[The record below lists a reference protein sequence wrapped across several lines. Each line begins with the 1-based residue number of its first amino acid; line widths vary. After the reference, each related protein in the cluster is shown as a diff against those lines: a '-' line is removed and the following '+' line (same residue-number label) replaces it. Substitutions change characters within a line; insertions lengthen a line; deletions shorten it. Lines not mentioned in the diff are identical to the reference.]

1 MDYPIFYDKSET
13 DVSHLGVVAKSAR
26 DVQMHEV
33 INGEYTLSFS
43 LRRDSAEWEMA
54 AYDNLVLCAG
64 QLFRVR
70 GVTEGRE
77 QDGSLSGTVSCVH
90 VWYEATD
97 CKYIPHCDT
106 QSGDKR
112 LDGWIDKSPR
122 QILEQAFAG
131 TQFTVGRVDITTHT
145 DIFATKTNPAAIA
158 AQLAEQVEGELV
170 RDGYTVGLVKQLG
183 NNNGVQLR
191 TGNNLRTV
199 HREMDDTAV
208 ITRLYPYGQDDLD
221 ISTVNGGQSYID
233 SPLLAQY
240 GYVKCGTM
248 DYSDIDDPAELLK
261 KAQAEWSDAER
272 DGIDKPRVTYTV
284 EATALSGIALGDR
297 VRVTDEDLGLDI
309 SARVVEMEWYPY
321 EPQRGSVKLSNC
333 KTMAVSLPEQVT
345 RQAAQVDKIVDRDG
359 NVLSQYL
366 DNVRGKLQSEVEQNI
381 RKRLTV
387 HEFGDIWV
395 DDLTN
400 PRKAMV
406 ISDGLFAVANSKQ
419 PNGDWNWR
427 TIGTADEFIA
437 DTINADW
444 LSAGY
449 IDTGC
454 IDIRSGDGSAK
465 LSGNAF
471 TITTPEGFSAQMSGA
486 DGFSYVYRRDAAGN
500 PYDYVQLDHRGQ
512 RRYWHGALIPSTYQF
527 AKGQVICEYD
537 SYRDFSYGLIQLRGA
552 AWQEIARQYN
562 AICADAALT
571 NSRKVELLQAM
582 LQWNVMPIRLIGM
595 AEVGATVLENQ
606 LMTVTIGGVEVPEIL
621 EISGEGTKV
630 QSYRQNGSN
639 KYETFYYDGAMLRYY
654 GCGGY
659 VRGVGLADNKC
670 LSVET
675 GYDLAVT
682 LDVDYQI
689 Q

>member
-1 MDYPIFYDKSET
+1 MEYPMFYDKSET
-13 DVSHLGVVAKSAR
+13 DFTHLGVVAESAR
-26 DVQMHEV
+26 DVCIREV

-54 AYDNLVLCAG
+54 VYDNLVLCAG

-77 QDGSLSGTVSCVH
+77 QDGSLTGAVSCVH
-90 VWYEATD
+90 VWYEAAD
-97 CKYIPHCDT
+97 CKYIPHCYT
-106 QSGDKR
+106 QSGENQ

-122 QILEQAFAG
+122 WVLEQAFAG
-131 TQFTVGRVDITTHT
+131 TQFTVGQVGITTHT

-170 RDGYTVGLVKQLG
+170 RDNYTVGLVKQLG
-183 NNNGVQLR
+183 NNNGVQIR
-191 TGNNLRTV
+191 TGKNLRAV

-221 ISTVNGGQSYID
+221 ISSVNNGATYID

-248 DYSDIDDPAELLK
+248 DYSDITDPAELLEQ
-261 KAQAEWSDAER
+261 AQKEWSAAGQ
-272 DGIDKPRVTYTV
+272 DGLDKPRVTYTV
-284 EATALSGIALGDR
+284 EATALSGIGLGDR
-297 VRVTDEDLGLDI
+297 VQVIDEDLGLDI

-345 RQAAQVDKIVDRDG
+345 QQAARMDKIIGCDG

-381 RKRLTV
+381 QKRLTV

-395 DDLTN
+395 DNLAN

-406 ISDGLFAVANSKQ
+406 ISDGLFAVANSKKA
-419 PNGDWNWR
+419 NGDWDWR

-444 LSAGY
+444 LNAGY

-454 IDIRSGDGSAK
+454 IDIRSSDGSAK

-471 TITTPEGFSAQMSGA
+471 TITTPEGFSAQMSGE
-486 DGFSYVYRRDAAGN
+486 DGFTYIYRRDAAGN

-527 AKGQVICEYD
+527 AKGQVTCAYD
-537 SYRDFSYGLIQLRGA
+537 SYRDFSFGLIELRGA

-562 AICADAALT
+562 AIYADESLT
-571 NSRKVELLQAM
+571 NSQKIAFLQAM
-582 LQWNVMPIRLIGM
+582 LQWNVTPIRLIGM
-595 AEVGATVLENQ
+595 AEAGATVLESQ
-606 LMTVTIGGVEVPEIL
+606 LMSVTISGIDLPEII
-621 EISGEGTKV
+621 EISNEGTQV

-654 GCGGY
+654 GNGGY
-659 VRGVGLADNKC
+659 VRGAGLADNKC
-670 LSVET
+670 LSVEASF
-675 GYDLAVT
+675 DLAVT
-682 LDVDYQI
+682 LDVDYQM